1 MNLDNV
7 LSPKQMLSGIAQA
20 TFTVLATIMPKST
33 VNKKNEEVVTFL
45 SFDENTT
52 IKYLHSSSAVRTG
65 NFPL

>member
-1 MNLDNV
+1 
-7 LSPKQMLSGIAQA
+7 
-20 TFTVLATIMPKST
+20 MPKST